1 MEAFSILLD
10 AVIKE
15 ALEGIVDK
23 IREGKKLT
31 DSEVLLL
38 VVSQLRREQEMI
50 REGLKELKLD
60 MYRRF
65 DDVDSLM
72 KLINA
77 LSRWIRDSSCWSL
90 KLSSCGRS
98 S

>member
-1 MEAFSILLD
+1 MD

>member
-1 MEAFSILLD
+1 LD